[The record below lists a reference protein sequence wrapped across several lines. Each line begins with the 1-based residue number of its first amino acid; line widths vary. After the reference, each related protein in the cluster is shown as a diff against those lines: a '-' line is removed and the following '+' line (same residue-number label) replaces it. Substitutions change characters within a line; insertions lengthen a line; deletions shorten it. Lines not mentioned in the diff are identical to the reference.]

1 MFGLQPTHLI
11 LIIIIALIIFGPQRL
26 PEIGKA
32 LGQSIN
38 EFKNASREMT
48 DAIQKPTEPT
58 PEPAPKNPPPTE

>member
-48 DAIQKPTEPT
+48 DSIQKPTEPT
-58 PEPAPKNPPPTE
+58 PEQPPKSTPPTE